1 MKSKKVPVKINDRRF
16 RLPKVNLDVYL
27 YEYGV
32 TITDGTI
39 IGIRAVTSIGT
50 DSTAEQGNNPG
61 NYFFNNIPTG
71 KKYSVVVSGS
81 SVTTQIPEELEE
93 IDIGMAYDVTG
104 SDIPY
109 KNNSTVSI
117 ATRLGELGDYTT
129 QYEQNPSSDSTI
141 SFETDKNLLIVDTST
156 ALDDITIVFP
166 DDVDKIGVSFVS
178 EDVTNKTFISE
189 YDIIGDSTSTKL
201 NFIFLEDESRWFS
214 FQNMKKVLEIKS
226 ILEKLSEEKLI
237 YRGVDE
243 QGFKEI
249 KVTEGGT
256 FGDGIYFYDNPLP
269 ARSHATY
276 PNGGVIVCKVN
287 LEDISVNK
295 GGVIV
300 VKDVSK
306 IKEIGKISLDETIDK
321 NEYLEEIEKIIIN
334 K

>member
-1 MKSKKVPVKINDRRF
+1 
-16 RLPKVNLDVYL
+16 
-27 YEYGV
+27 
-32 TITDGTI
+32 
-39 IGIRAVTSIGT
+39 
-50 DSTAEQGNNPG
+50 
-61 NYFFNNIPTG
+61 
-71 KKYSVVVSGS
+71 
-81 SVTTQIPEELEE
+81 
-93 IDIGMAYDVTG
+93 
-104 SDIPY
+104 
-109 KNNSTVSI
+109 
-117 ATRLGELGDYTT
+117 
-129 QYEQNPSSDSTI
+129 
-141 SFETDKNLLIVDTST
+141 
-156 ALDDITIVFP
+156 
-166 DDVDKIGVSFVS
+166 
-178 EDVTNKTFISE
+178 
-189 YDIIGDSTSTKL
+189 
-201 NFIFLEDESRWFS
+201 
-214 FQNMKKVLEIKS
+214 MKKVLEIKS

>member
-81 SVTTQIPEELEE
+81 SVTTQIPEELDE

-214 FQNMKKVLEIKS
+214 F
-226 ILEKLSEEKLI
+226 
-237 YRGVDE
+237 
-243 QGFKEI
+243 
-249 KVTEGGT
+249 
-256 FGDGIYFYDNPLP
+256 
-269 ARSHATY
+269 
-276 PNGGVIVCKVN
+276 
-287 LEDISVNK
+287 
-295 GGVIV
+295 
-300 VKDVSK
+300 
-306 IKEIGKISLDETIDK
+306 
-321 NEYLEEIEKIIIN
+321 
-334 K
+334 